1 MRKLTDPNAFNKD
14 KGKEEL
20 FKESPWKMCP
30 ENSYIRQFR
39 VKIDGPRSLDDS
51 ALNRIEMNC
60 YDNENRAKR

>member
-1 MRKLTDPNAFNKD
+1 MLTDPNAYHKD
-14 KGKEEL
+14 KDKEEL

-39 VKIDGPRSLDDS
+39 VKIDGPSFFDDS

-60 YDNENRAKR
+60 YDNDNRKNR